1 MTDPP
6 GNLSDS
12 ELAALSEALRT
23 GRVRPPYTEVSVQ
36 RVVAHQHA
44 ASTAEWLSSL
54 QAVGANPEVIAL
66 MLGALSADRKNRP
79 PFEDGIDLV
88 TTGPE
93 TSGVTNRDTS
103 VVVRD
108 LFANARRSVLVVG
121 YAVYQGQRVFE
132 ALADRM
138 ATCDGL
144 AVRLFLDVQRS
155 SADTSSVS
163 AVVRQF
169 ADRFVA
175 TQWPTGRP
183 LPAVYYYPAALD
195 LDRSKR
201 ASLHAKCVVVDNELL
216 FVSSANFTEA
226 AQERNIEVG
235 VLIRS
240 SLLAARVTRY
250 FDSLL
255 QEGLVVPL
263 DLSFADT

>member
-12 ELAALSEALRT
+12 ELSALTEALRS
-23 GRVRPPYTEVSVQ
+23 GRVRPPYTEVSLQ
-36 RVVAHQHA
+36 RVLAQQHA
-44 ASTAEWLSSL
+44 ASTVRWLMSL
-54 QAVGANPEVIAL
+54 QAVGANPEAIAA
-66 MLGALSADRKNRP
+66 MLGALAADRRNRP

-93 TSGVTNRDTS
+93 ASGVTNRDTS
-103 VVVRD
+103 VVVRE
-108 LFANARRSVLVVG
+108 LFANARCSVLVVG
-121 YAVYQGQRVFE
+121 YAVYQGQRVFQ

-138 ATCDGL
+138 ATRAEL
-144 AVRLFLDVQRS
+144 KVRLFLDIQRS
-155 SADTSSVS
+155 PADTSSVS
-163 AVVRQF
+163 AVVRRF
-169 ADRFVA
+169 ADRFVSR
-175 TQWPTGRP
+175 QWPTGRP
-183 LPAVYYYPAALD
+183 LPTVYYYPAALG

-201 ASLHAKCVVVDNELL
+201 ASLHAKCVVVDHELL

-240 SLLAARVTRY
+240 SLLAARVTRH

-263 DLSFADT
+263 DLRFAGT